1 MPYITKEQVSEKRKA
16 LKAALPDYKL
26 SVVRKDLMA
35 ISVSIVKGPH
45 AFELDERGYKQVN
58 HFSIDRVY
66 ENDPEALRVLSTI
79 RDIASADQTELVYD
93 GDYGSVPTFYVNMSI
108 GKWDRPYECTSKQ
121 VAEIAA

>member
-26 SVVRKDLMA
+26 SIVRKDLMA

-108 GKWDRPYECTSKQ
+108 GKWDRPYECT
-121 VAEIAA
+121 AA